1 MFYLVCILVLS
12 IAKCKKGSW
21 LEGAIVW
28 AICVVIVTA
37 IVMEAVFSVRSMGRI
52 AMVLSTLAYYLY
64 FQTLSY
70 REDLQGY
77 MEQTIEM
84 QKERLREMNIIGVL
98 AKEYVTVCYVDV
110 EKDLVTSYRM
120 DPFIEEH
127 YGDVLR
133 AGVTF
138 EQVFRAYVTRDIYE
152 EDQGF
157 FLDLANL
164 QDMLAYLRMN
174 GSLSKKYR
182 VWRNGTV
189 LYCEM
194 RAELVSTD
202 TGVEDIVFGFSN
214 NDTRVRR
221 EMVYQSTVQEEL
233 DRVETAK
240 DSLSGIADLARQLQ
254 EAIEEK
260 LSGL

>member
-1 MFYLVCILVLS
+1 
-12 IAKCKKGSW
+12 
-21 LEGAIVW
+21 
-28 AICVVIVTA
+28 
-37 IVMEAVFSVRSMGRI
+37 
-52 AMVLSTLAYYLY
+52 
-64 FQTLSY
+64 
-70 REDLQGY
+70 

-182 VWRNGTV
+182 VWRISCSDFPTMIPACAGKW
-189 LYCEM
+189 YI
-194 RAELVSTD
+194 RALC
-202 TGVEDIVFGFSN
+202 
-214 NDTRVRR
+214 RR
-221 EMVYQSTVQEEL
+221 NLTEWRRQ
-233 DRVETAK
+233 RTACP
-240 DSLSGIADLARQLQ
+240 
-254 EAIEEK
+254 
-260 LSGL
+260 GL